1 MKRLRVGIVGC
12 GEAAQIIHLPSL
24 AALHERFEVAAVCD
38 PSRTVVE
45 AVGERWNVSDRFLEH
60 RALLAEAPVD
70 VVLVANPDAFHAE
83 ACLDALAAGKHVLV
97 EKPMCITLREADEI
111 AAAQAATE
119 RVVQV
124 GYMRRYAPAFLE
136 ARDVV
141 HGLDEIRFAR
151 IHDVLGLNELIVD
164 QTSRV
169 VRADDLGSA
178 ELAAA
183 RERRAQLVQEAIGGA
198 PREIEEAYLLLLS
211 LASHDVSAMRE
222 LLGFPQRI
230 LYAATRHDSWV
241 VSAAFDYGSFVCDLV
256 AGFDHIPRVDA
267 SAAVYG
273 DTTAIRLE
281 FVGSFVRNLPLRL
294 TVTQAIGT
302 AGVAER
308 TVQPSWGDQFVE
320 EWRAFYESVA
330 GERQVKTSPADFRQ
344 DLELFAE
351 MVALMR

>member
-1 MKRLRVGIVGC
+1 MKRLRVGVVGC

-24 AALHERFEVAAVCD
+24 AVLHERFEVTALCD

-45 AVGERWNVSDRFLEH
+45 GVGDRWNVSERFLDH

-70 VVLVANPDAFHAE
+70 AVLVASPDAFHAE
-83 ACLDALAAGKHVLV
+83 TCLDALAAGKHVLV
-97 EKPMCITLREADEI
+97 EKPMCITLREADEV

-141 HGLDEIRFAR
+141 HGLDGVRFAR
-151 IHDVLGLNELIVD
+151 VHDVLGLNELIVD

-169 VRADDLGSA
+169 LRAEDRGSA
-178 ELAAA
+178 ALAAA
-183 RERRAQLVQEAIGGA
+183 QERRAQLVEEAIGGG
-198 PREIEEAYLLLLS
+198 RRDLEEAYLLLLS

-222 LLGFPQRI
+222 LLGFPRRV
-230 LYAATRHDSWV
+230 LYAAARHDSWV

-281 FVGSFVRNLPLRL
+281 FVGSFIRNLPLRL
-294 TVTQAIGT
+294 TVTEAIGT
-302 AGVAER
+302 AGVTER

-330 GERQVKTSPADFRQ
+330 GERPVKTSPADFRQ